1 VLASSITVGLTADW
15 RRGASF
21 VPGTRL
27 EALHRERKGPHSIC
41 IKWEDGK
48 TAAVE
53 IVDYHL
59 RRSDL
64 MPKLLTPIHPG
75 EIIRK
80 EILTP
85 LAMSVNQLA
94 KHLAVD
100 TARLNEIVR
109 GRRGITADTALR
121 LARYL
126 GTTPEFWL
134 KLQVHYELRMVRQA
148 KQKEIERT
156 VRPLRLPRLVRQ
168 TVKTLFTVR

>member
-1 VLASSITVGLTADW
+1 
-15 RRGASF
+15 
-21 VPGTRL
+21 
-27 EALHRERKGPHSIC
+27 
-41 IKWEDGK
+41 
-48 TAAVE
+48 
-53 IVDYHL
+53 
-59 RRSDL
+59 

-75 EIIRK
+75 EIIRE

-100 TARLNEIVR
+100 AARLNEIVR

-134 KLQVHYELRMVRQA
+134 KLQVHYELRVAKQA
-148 KQKEIERT
+148 KLKEIERA
-156 VRPLRLPRLVRQ
+156 VRPRSEAA
-168 TVKTLFTVR
+168 